1 MNRHALRKP
10 FQRMLLTTAAKTG
23 NFVREQQPL
32 WKKFKLLVLFNPFTE
47 WGAAEGTKS
56 SQRQIAGFVDFYH
69 IKMCD
74 FDPSDISAYPTF
86 EAFFIR
92 KHTGSSRP
100 LFEPSNAARA
110 ICVADSRLVTYDSVS
125 QSRTIWI
132 KGKHF
137 TIENLI
143 QDKRA
148 AQVFLDGSV
157 ASFRL
162 SPQDY
167 HRYHSPI
174 EGIVVGFGNIGGDY
188 YNVDPFALRSS
199 VDILTKNHRQ
209 WVSFETKEFGQVL
222 FAAIGA
228 TNVGTVK
235 YVFFR
240 TGPMCCRWNF
250 ITSACRIHE
259 KWQQSGAEIRKGEEV
274 GIFQFGGSS
283 IIIVFEKGRIAFDDD
298 LLSMSK
304 RAIAI
309 DVEVG
314 MSLGKATR
322 TG

>member
-1 MNRHALRKP
+1 
-10 FQRMLLTTAAKTG
+10 
-23 NFVREQQPL
+23 
-32 WKKFKLLVLFNPFTE
+32 
-47 WGAAEGTKS
+47 AAEGTKS
-56 SQRQIAGFVDFYH
+56 SRRQIAGFVDFYH
-69 IKMCD
+69 INMCD
-74 FDPSDISAYPTF
+74 FDPSDIFAYPTF

-148 AQVFLDGSV
+148 AQAFLDGSV

-174 EGIVVGFGNIGGDY
+174 EGIVMGFGNIGGDY

-199 VDILTKNHRQ
+199 VDILTRNHRQ

-235 YVFFR
+235 
-240 TGPMCCRWNF
+240 
-250 ITSACRIHE
+250 IHE

>member
-167 HRYHSPI
+167 HR
-174 EGIVVGFGNIGGDY
+174 
-188 YNVDPFALRSS
+188 
-199 VDILTKNHRQ
+199 Q

-235 YVFFR
+235 
-240 TGPMCCRWNF
+240 
-250 ITSACRIHE
+250 IHE